1 MAAHAEQMAQDHANR
16 AAMTGDDDSISTWP
30 IYQVLPTSRDTSLKV
45 FVGIPADAFEVTLLH
60 SLYVFGETFREE
72 RGRSIDPRET
82 IDLNQVGNELWFNRQ
97 SRAERAC
104 GVDRPALA
112 R

>member
-1 MAAHAEQMAQDHANR
+1 MAAHSEQMTQDHTDR
-16 AAMTGDDDSISTWP
+16 AAMTGDDDSLSTWP
-30 IYQVLPTSRDTSLKV
+30 IYQILPTSRDTSLKV
-45 FVGIPADAFEVTLLH
+45 FVGIPADAFEVTLLYR
-60 SLYVFGETFREE
+60 LYVFGETFREE

-82 IDLNQVGNELWFNRQ
+82 IDLNQVGDEFWLNPQ
-97 SRAERAC
+97 SRTERTC